1 MYKLLDNVNFYSA
14 EEVEQRFSNESAV
27 AEKERALAA
36 EKVLQENIDKEQAR
50 AEAAEAEITA
60 EQARAE
66 AAEAEI
72 TGKVTAEQTRAEAAE
87 NALSGRL
94 DSYTT
99 AVSDEQARAE
109 DAEAKLKEEIDKEPP
124 LREAGDTALQNNIEA
139 EQVRAE
145 AAETKLTEDLA
156 AETARATAAETT
168 EKERAEAAEATLQQN
183 ITAEETRATEA
194 EAEITGK
201 VTAEKERAEAAETKL
216 TEDLAAE
223 TARAT
228 AAEQANTDAIQA
240 EATRASQEEGKISN
254 SVIKE
259 TARATK
265 AESNITR
272 HVFLVYNTQAELPTV
287 QKDPNTSVT
296 IYTGQLA
303 YIIGSKSYYSATV
316 TGGAV
321 TWQELSISDS
331 FITIPAGT
339 ILQGLYT
346 TAPSGFLLCNGQEV
360 AITEFPI
367 LYNIIGTL
375 EGCQSENEG
384 MFKVPDLRGRFLE
397 GANGNL
403 GKRIEAGLP
412 NIEGEVGYINSISV
426 GAYERGINHA
436 KGCFG
441 KSKNIVSVP
450 PAVISMS
457 TNSPD
462 NEGNTGLVVL
472 DANIS
477 SPIYGN
483 SGTVQP
489 NSICVNYIIK
499 Y

>member
-124 LREAGDTALQNNIEA
+124 LREAGDIALQNNIEA
-139 EQVRAE
+139 EQV
-145 AAETKLTEDLA
+145 
-156 AETARATAAETT
+156 
-168 EKERAEAAEATLQQN
+168 
-183 ITAEETRATEA
+183 
-194 EAEITGK
+194 
-201 VTAEKERAEAAETKL
+201 RAEAAETKL

-321 TWQELSISDS
+321 TWQEVSISDS

-375 EGCQSENEG
+375 
-384 MFKVPDLRGRFLE
+384 
-397 GANGNL
+397 
-403 GKRIEAGLP
+403 
-412 NIEGEVGYINSISV
+412 
-426 GAYERGINHA
+426 
-436 KGCFG
+436 
-441 KSKNIVSVP
+441 
-450 PAVISMS
+450 
-457 TNSPD
+457 
-462 NEGNTGLVVL
+462 
-472 DANIS
+472 
-477 SPIYGN
+477 
-483 SGTVQP
+483 
-489 NSICVNYIIK
+489 
-499 Y
+499 

>member
-1 MYKLLDNVNFYSA
+1 MLRA
-14 EEVEQRFSNESAV
+14 QATEHEISNAVLSES
-27 AEKERALAA
+27 ERAEGKENEINTALSEESTRAKEA
-36 EKVLQENIDKEQAR
+36 EKVLQENIDKEQSR
-50 AEAAEAEITA
+50 ATAAE
-60 EQARAE
+60 
-66 AAEAEI
+66 
-72 TGKVTAEQTRAEAAE
+72 
-87 NALSGRL
+87 
-94 DSYTT
+94 TT
-99 AVSDEQARAE
+99 E
-109 DAEAKLKEEIDKEPP
+109 KE
-124 LREAGDTALQNNIEA
+124 
-139 EQVRAE
+139 RAE

-201 VTAEKERAEAAETKL
+201 VTAEKERAEAAEVKL

-316 TGGAV
+316 TGGTV
-321 TWQELSISDS
+321 TWQEVSTSDS

-412 NIEGEVGYINSISV
+412 NIEGEVGYINPIIV
-426 GAYERGINHA
+426 GNYRPGIDHT
-436 KGCFG
+436 KGCFN

-450 PAVISMS
+450 PAEMS
-457 TNSPD
+457 LPANSAD
-462 NEGNTGLVVL
+462 KEGYTGLVVL
-472 DANIS
+472 DANDS

>member
-1 MYKLLDNVNFYSA
+1 M
-14 EEVEQRFSNESAV
+14 
-27 AEKERALAA
+27 
-36 EKVLQENIDKEQAR
+36 
-50 AEAAEAEITA
+50 
-60 EQARAE
+60 
-66 AAEAEI
+66 
-72 TGKVTAEQTRAEAAE
+72 
-87 NALSGRL
+87 
-94 DSYTT
+94 
-99 AVSDEQARAE
+99 
-109 DAEAKLKEEIDKEPP
+109 
-124 LREAGDTALQNNIEA
+124 
-139 EQVRAE
+139 
-145 AAETKLTEDLA
+145 
-156 AETARATAAETT
+156 
-168 EKERAEAAEATLQQN
+168 
-183 ITAEETRATEA
+183 
-194 EAEITGK
+194 
-201 VTAEKERAEAAETKL
+201 
-216 TEDLAAE
+216 
-223 TARAT
+223 
-228 AAEQANTDAIQA
+228 
-240 EATRASQEEGKISN
+240 
-254 SVIKE
+254 
-259 TARATK
+259 
-265 AESNITR
+265 
-272 HVFLVYNTQAELPTV
+272 
-287 QKDPNTSVT
+287 T

-412 NIEGEVGYINSISV
+412 NIEGEVGYLNPLKE
-426 GAYERGINHA
+426 GDYKYGIEHT

-441 KSKNIVSVP
+441 KSKNILTDP
-450 PAVISMS
+450 PATMS
-457 TNSPD
+457 SASASIAD
-462 NEGNTGLVVL
+462 NEGWTGLVVL
-472 DANIS
+472 DANDS

>member
-145 AAETKLTEDLA
+145 AAETKLTED
-156 AETARATAAETT
+156 
-168 EKERAEAAEATLQQN
+168 
-183 ITAEETRATEA
+183 I
-194 EAEITGK
+194 
-201 VTAEKERAEAAETKL
+201 
-216 TEDLAAE
+216 AAE

-321 TWQELSISDS
+321 TWQEVSMSDS

-412 NIEGEVGYINSISV
+412 NIKGEFGYLNPLKEGNFKY
-426 GAYERGINHA
+426 GIEHT

-441 KSKNIVSVP
+441 KSKNILTDP
-450 PAVISMS
+450 PATMS
-457 TNSPD
+457 SASASITD
-462 NEGNTGLVVL
+462 NEGMTGLVVL
-472 DANIS
+472 DANDS
-477 SPIYGN
+477 NPIYGN